1 MSQLFFFSLLRFDYV
16 ILYKNTTIII
26 LEFSLI
32 KHCYNVVL

>member
-26 LEFSLI
+26 LEFSST